1 MIIMVLFNLGHSMI
15 LVTQQNIG
23 GKRKVIQLIRKKEE
37 SLETKGK
44 DEYSLVSED
53 LQRWLIFIE
62 HVASGG
68 NLKVFRD
75 NLEMPEIY
83 RPTFCSQH

>member
-1 MIIMVLFNLGHSMI
+1 
-15 LVTQQNIG
+15 
-23 GKRKVIQLIRKKEE
+23 
-37 SLETKGK
+37 
-44 DEYSLVSED
+44 